1 MQFQHPELG
10 ICGLSCRLCP
20 MYHTEGKSKC
30 DGCKSEFRMGAG
42 CPFITCAVKKKQLEF
57 CWDCLEHK
65 SCEKWNKHRELGK
78 KYDSFKSYQKLEE
91 NIEFIKTNGVEEF
104 EKLQKTREKLLKEM
118 LQFFNEGRSKRYYC
132 IAATVFE
139 IEELQQLLNQAK
151 EKSVGLD
158 LKEKSKLF
166 HSLLD
171 SVAQKKGYLL
181 KLRK

>member
-1 MQFQHPELG
+1 
-10 ICGLSCRLCP
+10 
-20 MYHTEGKSKC
+20 
-30 DGCKSEFRMGAG
+30 
-42 CPFITCAVKKKQLEF
+42 
-57 CWDCLEHK
+57 
-65 SCEKWNKHRELGK
+65 
-78 KYDSFKSYQKLEE
+78 
-91 NIEFIKTNGVEEF
+91 
-104 EKLQKTREKLLKEM
+104 M

-139 IEELQQLLNQAK
+139 IEKLQQLLNQAK